1 MGILS
6 TRSLD
11 LAFDRLSRAATAGRT
26 VARKKAAK
34 VAAKAAVKAAKVA
47 ARTAKVVTR
56 TAKVAVKVTKAPRVS
71 GPVVFTTAASG
82 KRTIKLGIERD
93 SNFMYYIKNGAVWRV
108 PRKRPGKPK
117 GKKEKV
123 QQFTGK
129 DGLDY
134 SKNLYYLDG
143 KGDVVVAPRG
153 RKK

>member
-47 ARTAKVVTR
+47 ARTG
-56 TAKVAVKVTKAPRVS
+56 KVAKATPRVS
-71 GPVVFTTAASG
+71 GPVAITTAASG

-108 PRKRPGKPK
+108 PRKRPGQPK

-123 QQFTGK
+123 QQFTSK

-143 KGDVVVAPRG
+143 NGDVVVAPRG